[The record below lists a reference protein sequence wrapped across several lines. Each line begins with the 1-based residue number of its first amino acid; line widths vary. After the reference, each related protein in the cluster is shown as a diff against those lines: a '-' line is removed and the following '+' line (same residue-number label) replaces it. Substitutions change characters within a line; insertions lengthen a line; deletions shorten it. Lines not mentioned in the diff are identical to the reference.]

1 MFRNEVVGEGTPEY
15 IKVVMLKGIFDMMM
29 LYEGAI
35 MSSVEEVRI
44 FTVETVEDFYIPFP
58 RRKKRLICSP
68 TSWRIRI
75 VAMRSK
81 KSL

>member
-35 MSSVEEVRI
+35 MSSVEEVRT
-44 FTVETVEDFYIPFP
+44 FSVYRF
-58 RRKKRLICSP
+58 
-68 TSWRIRI
+68 
-75 VAMRSK
+75 
-81 KSL
+81 

>member
-35 MSSVEEVRI
+35 MSSVEEVRV
-44 FTVETVEDFYIPFP
+44 FSVETVTDFYIPFP
-58 RRKKRLICSP
+58 RRKRPSICSP